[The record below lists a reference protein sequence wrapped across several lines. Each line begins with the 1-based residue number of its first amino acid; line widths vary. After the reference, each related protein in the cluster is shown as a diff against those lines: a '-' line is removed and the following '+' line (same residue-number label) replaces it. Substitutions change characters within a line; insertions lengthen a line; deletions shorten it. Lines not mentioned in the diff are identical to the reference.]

1 MGTSVQT
8 LPSRDPSSLHESHW
22 FEAGCAC
29 QGALVGEISRRALVC
44 STEFLGISW
53 DQGVPINTP
62 PAATLAQSKKTGRET
77 TTRTEKRQLKDV
89 WSTLLQIGVWDA
101 PSDCRVHHWPCRTHH
116 HSHCD
121 NCQCAQILK
130 VCQRGGLRGQGR
142 LHRSDHQVLRLRR
155 LLWHP
160 LLHPPLHWSSNE
172 ASLPPHLLDH
182 NHPWLQHQVSLR
194 LHCERLDELGGLGVH
209 LLPRLLHR
217 RHPGG
222 RLLHQGVWHQQ
233 WRRGPRLW
241 CSASL

>member
-1 MGTSVQT
+1 MG
-8 LPSRDPSSLHESHW
+8 
-22 FEAGCAC
+22 
-29 QGALVGEISRRALVC
+29 SRRKQA
-44 STEFLGISW
+44 
-53 DQGVPINTP
+53 
-62 PAATLAQSKKTGRET
+62 
-77 TTRTEKRQLKDV
+77 EKEQQEDV
-89 WSTLLQIGVWDA
+89 LPIGVWDA
-101 PSDCRVHHWPCRTHH
+101 PSNSRLHHWPRRTHY
-116 HSHCD
+116 HSHRD
-121 NCQCAQILK
+121 NRQCGQILK

-160 LLHPPLHWSSNE
+160 LLHSTFHWSSNE

-222 RLLHQGVWHQQ
+222 HLLHQGVRHQPR
-233 WRRGPRLW
+233 RRGPQLW
-241 CSASL
+241 CSTSL